1 MNQVNED
8 LAFPHYLHIVDHTM
22 VRLRHTHFCSLL
34 SETNYERQLQVS
46 KLVLQGDME
55 VTFAGVVD
63 MGSQYNH

>member
-22 VRLRHTHFCSLL
+22 VRLRHTYFCSLL

-63 MGSQYNH
+63 MGSQYNY

>member
-1 MNQVNED
+1 M
-8 LAFPHYLHIVDHTM
+8 
-22 VRLRHTHFCSLL
+22 

-46 KLVLQGDME
+46 KLVLQGDMD

>member
-22 VRLRHTHFCSLL
+22 VRLKAHTLSVI
-34 SETNYERQLQVS
+34 SETNYEGQLQVS